1 MENNTMIPYRN
12 GALDWD
18 GLVGLLIVAGLFG
31 GNGWGGNNAYNV
43 ENRFIERD
51 IFNTNTNVLT
61 SACSTQKEVLETKYD
76 LDKEIVTNRYDNALQ
91 TNTLQNQ
98 ASVNALTMQ
107 GKMDS
112 CCCEIKSLIREDGE
126 KTRSLITANRI
137 ADLEK
142 ELNQAQTII
151 ANTAQSQNILNSL
164 GNYYPKTGV
173 NPYSVYGYGMYGTTI
188 Q

>member
-31 GNGWGGNNAYNV
+31 GGLGFGGNNANAF

-51 IFNTNTNVLT
+51 IFNTNSNVLGT
-61 SACSTQKEVLETKYD
+61 SCQTQREVLENRYS
-76 LDKEIVTNRYDNALQ
+76 LDKEILNNRYENALQ

-112 CCCEIKSLIREDGE
+112 CCCELKTAIHSEGE
-126 KTRSLITANRI
+126 ATRALITQNRI

-164 GNYYPKTGV
+164 GNYYPKAGV
-173 NPYSVYGYGMYGTTI
+173 NPYGVYGFYGTTI
-188 Q
+188 A